1 MSTTGFEAIDH
12 TVQLTHRWVNELDTM
27 VGWGNKPRAYRLI
40 RTVLQAVRDWLQVNY
55 AAHLGAQLPLLL
67 RGVYYEDRRPAA
79 TPIKK
84 RDKASFLARI
94 DDAFVTDPMSDTLE
108 AVTAT
113 FRLLSDK
120 ISGGEI
126 DKVRQALPSDLRA
139 LWPPPASNPR

>member
-12 TVQLTHRWVNELDTM
+12 TVQLTHRWVNELDAM

-79 TPIKK
+79 TRSRSATK
-84 RDKASFLARI
+84 RVSSPGLTTPSSHRPDERHL
-94 DDAFVTDPMSDTLE
+94 
-108 AVTAT
+108 
-113 FRLLSDK
+113 
-120 ISGGEI
+120 GGGHGDI
-126 DKVRQALPSDLRA
+126 PSALRQNQRRRD
-139 LWPPPASNPR
+139 